1 MHPHSSAAWVFSSS
15 GHTIYTCSASLTGG
29 APKYRGAARGSPTIP
44 DRYDKS
50 LRLGQGRVVSK
61 AATAEKESVDG
72 ITVFFQN
79 VGPGIAYDVD
89 FEVIKDSE
97 AGDFLVDNQKPSSWH
112 SQKNPMR
119 TLARGQKY
127 PSRL

>member
-1 MHPHSSAAWVFSSS
+1 LIIIGRESRH
-15 GHTIYTCSASLTGG
+15 
-29 APKYRGAARGSPTIP
+29 SPTIP

-97 AGDFLVDNQKPSSWH
+97 AGRFFG
-112 SQKNPMR
+112 R
-119 TLARGQKY
+119 TPETVELALAKKSHEDTCTRPKIPFAVMKFHQE
-127 PSRL
+127 LF

>member
-1 MHPHSSAAWVFSSS
+1 MRLNDNNAFVRFPHTATTF
-15 GHTIYTCSASLTGG
+15 
-29 APKYRGAARGSPTIP
+29 RAARALIIIGRESRHSPTIP